1 MKRFVLTCGD
11 INGIGPEIAIKA
23 LNKLSSKKKKLK
35 FTLIIPENIFFK
47 TSQLIK
53 PKFKFEI
60 SNNYTNKTDQI
71 VQILTLKTYK
81 QNIGKPTDSSG
92 EAAYEVLKTSFKLL
106 QGNLVDAVV
115 TAPISKTALKIAG
128 IKKYPGQTEMFAD
141 WCGVKNFVMTFLSK
155 KLRVS
160 LYSIHIPLKE
170 VPNSLYK
177 KDLLDKLNI
186 LYNMLRNDLGLKKP
200 KIAVLGLNPHAG
212 ENGVIGDEEKRILIP
227 ALKQKKIS
235 GFTEGPFSS
244 DAFFAKRKFEEYD
257 MIFGLYHDQV
267 LIPFK
272 YINSGKGVNYTA
284 GLPIIRTSPDHG
296 VAYDIAGKGI
306 ADENSLI
313 EAIKYAE
320 LILDNRTKLK
330 KN

>member
-1 MKRFVLTCGD
+1 
-11 INGIGPEIAIKA
+11 
-23 LNKLSSKKKKLK
+23 
-35 FTLIIPENIFFK
+35 
-47 TSQLIK
+47 
-53 PKFKFEI
+53 
-60 SNNYTNKTDQI
+60 
-71 VQILTLKTYK
+71 
-81 QNIGKPTDSSG
+81 
-92 EAAYEVLKTSFKLL
+92 
-106 QGNLVDAVV
+106 
-115 TAPISKTALKIAG
+115 
-128 IKKYPGQTEMFAD
+128 MFAD